1 MDSQAPPLSSKQTTH
16 KEGGSLTIHNLPPEI
31 ILWAYKTN
39 QDLGKETI
47 ANDFHA
53 TYDKIEALEVSSE
66 LRTLTLKDYKLC
78 FRKDMRHPIH
88 FNGNRGVLKFTSLTL
103 AEITYYST
111 GDVWN
116 TDRVRAANMKR
127 IAVKMAPND
136 FNVLTHPS
144 VICDAVLLCCA
155 TLLFA
160 TLETIFVQ
168 PSFVMN
174 QYFEATFRA
183 RFERG
188 MQGMQGKKKYFGPL
202 RDGEPYSIPEIV
214 FVCSKYDPD
223 FLKAFQC

>member
-1 MDSQAPPLSSKQTTH
+1 MDSQPPPLSSKQTTH

-31 ILWAYKTN
+31 CQAIWQAN

-66 LRTLTLKDYKLC
+66 SRTLTLKDYKLC
-78 FRKDMRHPIH
+78 FGKDMRHPIY
-88 FNGNRGVLKFTSLTL
+88 FNGNRDFLKFTSLTL

-116 TDRVRAANMKR
+116 TDRVRAANIKR
-127 IAVKMAPND
+127 IVVKMPND

-144 VICDAVLLCCA
+144 VICEPVLLCCA

-174 QYFEATFRA
+174 QHSEATFRA

-188 MQGMQGKKKYFGPL
+188 MQGIQEKNKYSGPL
-202 RDGEPYSIPEIV
+202 RDGEPYNIPEIV
-214 FVCSKYDPD
+214 FVCSQCDPD
-223 FLKAFQC
+223 FLKAYQC